1 MTQTT
6 KIFSLEQLQQRKSVK
21 WRGYGEGVLPLPVME
36 MDFEIAAPIREL
48 LIEMINNSDTGYLG
62 PVPEMGINFAHFAK
76 SRWNWE
82 VDPAQVS
89 TCTDVAVGMVE
100 MARVI
105 FAENPA
111 SRRIMVNT
119 PVYHNFSNW
128 INELKAERV
137 DAPLTRDGL
146 HYTLDFDAIER
157 EYAQGIAIHF
167 LCNPHNPVGTVFT
180 KAELIRLADLANKY
194 GVTVFSDEIHS
205 PLTYRKEDFHP
216 FLSVSESAKEVGVC
230 VTSPSKSWNLA
241 GLKCAIIVTASEKQ
255 RLRSA
260 ALPDA
265 VHYRASLLGAF
276 AGAQAYLCTDWLD
289 ATLSQLD
296 HNRHYLAE
304 LLSEHLPTVD
314 YRIPESSYVG
324 WLDVA
329 SLNLGE
335 DPAARLAADAKVAF
349 NPGHT
354 FSPTHTQFIRFNF
367 GTSPEI
373 MAMAVERICTLVK

>member
-180 KAELIRLADLANKY
+180 KAELIRLADLAYKY
-194 GVTVFSDEIHS
+194 GVAIFSDEIHS
-205 PLTYRKEDFHP
+205 PLTYR
-216 FLSVSESAKEVGVC
+216 
-230 VTSPSKSWNLA
+230 TSTNYS
-241 GLKCAIIVTASEKQ
+241 
-255 RLRSA
+255 SA
-260 ALPDA
+260 A
-265 VHYRASLLGAF
+265 
-276 AGAQAYLCTDWLD
+276 W
-289 ATLSQLD
+289 
-296 HNRHYLAE
+296 
-304 LLSEHLPTVD
+304 
-314 YRIPESSYVG
+314 
-324 WLDVA
+324 
-329 SLNLGE
+329 
-335 DPAARLAADAKVAF
+335 
-349 NPGHT
+349 
-354 FSPTHTQFIRFNF
+354 
-367 GTSPEI
+367 
-373 MAMAVERICTLVK
+373 